1 MIYAHRVHRKF
12 TNIIF
17 FATKNKSYNIPMT
30 YIILFLVIIVVAII
44 LYKYYNNTSIIGGL
58 QRLLILTQAPWL
70 DAIKSGKKKI
80 EVRVGKPDFYTGHI
94 GKLIKVGVPGGE
106 KIKAKLAGVKHYN
119 TLSDLISGEGAKNI
133 IPGAKSEKDVLEQ
146 YLSIKDS
153 KGTVVYEPGRIT
165 EKGGVVAL
173 SIELI

>member
-1 MIYAHRVHRKF
+1 
-12 TNIIF
+12 
-17 FATKNKSYNIPMT
+17 MT
-30 YIILFLVIIVVAII
+30 YIILFLIIIVIAIV
-44 LYKYYNNTSIIGGL
+44 LYRYYYDDESKFGGL
-58 QRLLILTQAPWL
+58 QRLLILTQGPWL
-70 DAIKSGKKKI
+70 EAIKSGKKKV
-80 EVRVGKPDFYTGHI
+80 EVRVGKPDFYTKHI

-119 TLSDLISGEGAKNI
+119 TLNDLISGEGAKNI

-146 YLSIKDS
+146 YLNIKDS
-153 KGTVVYEPGRIT
+153 KGAVVYEPSRIT